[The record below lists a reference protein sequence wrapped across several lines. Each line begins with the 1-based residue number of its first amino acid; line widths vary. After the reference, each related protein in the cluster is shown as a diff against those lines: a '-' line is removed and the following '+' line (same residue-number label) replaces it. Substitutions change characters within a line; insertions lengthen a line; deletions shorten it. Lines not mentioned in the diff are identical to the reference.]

1 MIYLNVVNVLVTVPA
16 VTVMVVVLKV
26 TKVVTYYP
34 ITIQVAAAWSTEQR
48 VVRSNP
54 ARIYLGRV
62 SKQTPEH
69 HPIYLHT

>member
-34 ITIQVAAAWSTEQR
+34 SSGGLVYGAT
-48 VVRSNP
+48 
-54 ARIYLGRV
+54 GREIK
-62 SKQTPEH
+62 SR
-69 HPIYLHT
+69 